1 MNAIE
6 KAVAV
11 IKSVNNY
18 KQLDG
23 AYRYLVLFK
32 LSYPRYVT
40 TVSMLERLLRA
51 KRKRLG

>member
-1 MNAIE
+1 MNAKE

-11 IKSVNNY
+11 IKSVNSH

-23 AYRYLVLFK
+23 AHRFLVLFK

-40 TVSMLERLLRA
+40 TVVMLERLLKA